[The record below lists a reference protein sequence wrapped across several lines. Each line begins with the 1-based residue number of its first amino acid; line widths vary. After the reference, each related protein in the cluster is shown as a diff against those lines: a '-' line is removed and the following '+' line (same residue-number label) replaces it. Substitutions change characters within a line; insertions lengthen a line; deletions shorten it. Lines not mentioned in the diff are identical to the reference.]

1 MDYMSVKEA
10 AELWNASECRIQ
22 KLCEEGLIDAV
33 NRIDLLW
40 IIS

>member
-22 KLCEEGLIDAV
+22 KLYEEGRIDAV
-33 NRIDLLW
+33 NRAYLLW
-40 IIS
+40 MIS